1 MGDATSQR
9 PHILFPFYVEHLVV
23 RDLTLRRSPWWT
35 VHILACKDVLLS
47 NIYIDAEVAFDSTVY
62 PTDNVD
68 GCVAALF
75 CAIVCCE
82 WLTRDKASH
91 GTERCMSR
99 TDRRRVLGQ
108 DRHLIFTERR
118 R

>member
-47 NIYIDAEVAFDSTVY
+47 NIYIDAEVAFDSAVY

-68 GCVAALF
+68 GCVAVIF

-82 WLTRDKASH
+82 LWHMTRHRTTLSDACPGLTA
-91 GTERCMSR
+91 GGC
-99 TDRRRVLGQ
+99 
-108 DRHLIFTERR
+108 
-118 R
+118 

>member
-9 PHILFPFYVEHLVV
+9 PHILFPFYVERLVV

-68 GCVAALF
+68 GCVAVIV
-75 CAIVCCE
+75 CGIVCCE
-82 WLTRDKASH
+82 WLIHDKTSH
-91 GTERCMSR
+91 GIERWIVP
-99 TDRRRVLGQ
+99 D
-108 DRHLIFTERR
+108 
-118 R
+118 

>member
-1 MGDATSQR
+1 MLREASIELANRGFACSMGDATSQR

-68 GCVAALF
+68 GCVAVIF

-82 WLTRDKASH
+82 LYST
-91 GTERCMSR
+91 
-99 TDRRRVLGQ
+99 
-108 DRHLIFTERR
+108 
-118 R
+118 